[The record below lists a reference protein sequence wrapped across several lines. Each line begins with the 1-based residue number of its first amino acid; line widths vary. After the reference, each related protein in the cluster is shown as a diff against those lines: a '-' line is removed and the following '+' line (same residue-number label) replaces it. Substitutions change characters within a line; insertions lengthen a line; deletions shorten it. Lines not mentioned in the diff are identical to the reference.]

1 MLKGGDVNY
10 MTKDA
15 RKRFTF
21 RLPGSLFDNLK
32 KEADKQGLSLNAMIL
47 QILWEWVKK
56 RKLESG
62 KETPAQEQLDSIQ
75 RRK

>member
-1 MLKGGDVNY
+1 MTSKSRYVILLKGGDVNY
-10 MTKDA
+10 MTKDT

-47 QILWEWVKK
+47 QILWEWTKQK
-56 RKLESG
+56 WLDNSQPG
-62 KETPAQEQLDSIQ
+62 K
-75 RRK
+75 